1 MRLEL
6 IDCTPN
12 LEAVEV
18 DIETS
23 DISWTL
29 LVEGVSIACVH
40 KLLEKS
46 SIKIVPSKEY
56 VGDTLRF
63 HIPEDISRDERLRSM
78 YIVQYENSYSTY
90 KLLVNKLIDK
100 YLNEGMDIEE
110 AIEVASKYASYSLPI
125 STYVDIELKIT
136 LPSLLELVEESNHV
150 EVTAVVD
157 EILKFISINTP
168 EYYYWLSM
176 SYLF

>member
-1 MRLEL
+1 
-6 IDCTPN
+6 
-12 LEAVEV
+12 
-18 DIETS
+18 
-23 DISWTL
+23 
-29 LVEGVSIACVH
+29 
-40 KLLEKS
+40 
-46 SIKIVPSKEY
+46 
-56 VGDTLRF
+56 
-63 HIPEDISRDERLRSM
+63 PEDISRDERLRSM

-168 EYYYWLSM
+168 EHYFWLSM
-176 SYLF
+176 SYLVV